1 MDTVHDL
8 LLFVALAVPPAILA
22 YLLYLGLAISRGE
35 DHRVITT
42 RKPVD
47 NKHPYSLQP

>member
-8 LLFVALAVPPAILA
+8 LLFVALAVPPAILG
-22 YLLYLGLAISRGE
+22 YLLYLGLSISRGE
-35 DHRVITT
+35 DHRVLTT
-42 RKPVD
+42 RKPDD